1 MNNWLIFLY
10 PYLGGIVEMLIEYY
24 FFNRFLKKK
33 ISPIYYGLFVF
44 AGIIIT
50 VLCQTNRIIMFA
62 SYVILFL
69 LSGCLL
75 GKVNIETSLLF
86 STITIEVMYLCY
98 GIFNSLLSVFLTIVL
113 KHYFQSIG
121 YVFMGIGSILSLAL
135 SVLCYGIIEKHFTND
150 ETGGANMRL

>member
-1 MNNWLIFLY
+1 
-10 PYLGGIVEMLIEYY
+10 MLIEYY

-86 STITIEVMYLCY
+86 STITIEIMYLCY
-98 GIFNSLLSVFLTIVL
+98 GIFNSLLSVFLTIAV
-113 KHYFQSIG
+113 KHYFQ
-121 YVFMGIGSILSLAL
+121 
-135 SVLCYGIIEKHFTND
+135 
-150 ETGGANMRL
+150 